1 MCWPARSAGAFRCL
15 RSAGDPGNR
24 PRPARTPAR
33 IQARTAFVFAAFAL
47 PQPRLMRVLGIQAR
61 SRLEVDLTLRPAS

>member
-1 MCWPARSAGAFRCL
+1 MQVFVYPVKPAVGRAHNYRRQPVEFRGSPVRL
-15 RSAGDPGNR
+15 
-24 PRPARTPAR
+24 
-33 IQARTAFVFAAFAL
+33 QARTAFVFAAFAL